1 MNSIQVFPNFVDL
14 APTIVRRRLVVECLY
29 QNEITADSICQYMV
43 ELSNVMNM
51 TIVAPPTTQYE
62 PAYGFS
68 AYMCWKES
76 GMHVY
81 TWKAT
86 QSRPNFMSLDIYTC
100 KDFDINLVIEFTKSH
115 FQNNITHLTWRE

>member
-1 MNSIQVFPNFVDL
+1 MNSITTLPNYVDL

-86 QSRPNFMSLDIYTC
+86 ESRPNFMSLDIYTC
-100 KDFDINLVIEFTKSH
+100 KDFDINLVIEFTKKH
-115 FQNNITHLTWRE
+115 FQNNITHITWRE